1 MKAMVLA
8 AGLGLRMRPL
18 TLLRPKPVLP
28 VLNRPLLHWTLEL
41 LARHGVSDVVINLH
55 HLPEVITQA
64 VGRGRRFGLR
74 VSYSREA
81 RILGTGGGPRKAR
94 RLLGDE
100 PVLLVNGDMLFDF
113 DLTRLV
119 DRHRASGAGATL
131 ALKPNPDTSTYG
143 PVVTGPK
150 GHVRSLPGSPRSAS
164 GTVSLF
170 TGVHVLDPRLLE
182 RLPPGPSDSVRDLY
196 AGLVA
201 EGEGVHGVRVAGP
214 WYDLSSP
221 SKYLA
226 SHISLLKREF
236 GGAGWP
242 ARVDPR
248 ASVHPSARVERSVI
262 GAGSVVGQGARV
274 ERCVLWDG
282 VRVGR
287 GARVRDSILADGVSV
302 DEGETLRGL
311 VALDAARAR
320 GARPSGPRKRREQM
334 RLEIESA

>member
-55 HLPEVITQA
+55 HLPRLITKA
-64 VGRGRRFGLR
+64 VGRGRAFGLR

-81 RILGTGGGPRKAR
+81 RILGTGGGPRRVR
-94 RLLGDE
+94 RALGDE

-113 DLTRLV
+113 DLTSLV
-119 DRHRASGAGATL
+119 ERHRASGAGVTL
-131 ALKPNPDTSTYG
+131 ALRPNPDPSTYG
-143 PVVTGPK
+143 PVVTGPR
-150 GHVRSLPGSPRSAS
+150 GQVRSLPGSPRRAS

-196 AGLVA
+196 ARLLG
-201 EGEGVHGVRVAGP
+201 EGESVLGVRVAGP
-214 WYDLSSP
+214 WYDLSAP
-221 SKYLA
+221 SKYLK
-226 SHISLLKREF
+226 SHISLLRRGF
-236 GGAGWP
+236 GGAGLP
-242 ARVDPR
+242 ACVDLR
-248 ASVHPSARVERSVI
+248 ASVHPSARVDASVI
-262 GAGSVVGQGARV
+262 GAGSVVGPGARV

-302 DEGETLRGL
+302 GEGEAFRGL
-311 VALDAARAR
+311 VVLDAARAR
-320 GARPSGPRKRREQM
+320 GDSPSGPRERREQV
-334 RLEIESA
+334 RVEIEAT

>member
-1 MKAMVLA
+1 MVLA

-28 VLNRPLLHWTLEL
+28 VLNRPLLHWTLGL

-55 HLPEVITQA
+55 HLPEAITRA
-64 VGRGRRFGLR
+64 VGRGRALGLR
-74 VSYSREA
+74 VTYSRET
-81 RILGTGGGPRKAR
+81 RILGTGGGPRRAR
-94 RLLGDE
+94 RLLGDQ

-119 DRHRASGAGATL
+119 DRHRASGAAATL
-131 ALKPNPDTSTYG
+131 ALKPNPDPSTYG
-143 PVVTGPK
+143 PVVTDPRGR
-150 GHVRSLPGSPRSAS
+150 VRSLPGSPRSAS

-170 TGVHVLDPRLLE
+170 AGVHVLDPRLLD

-196 AGLVA
+196 APLVA
-201 EGEGVHGVRVAGP
+201 EGGEVRGVRVAGP

-226 SHISLLKREF
+226 SHVSLLKRGF
-236 GGAGWP
+236 GGDRRPG
-242 ARVDPR
+242 RVDPR

-262 GAGSVVGQGARV
+262 GAGSVVGPGARV
-274 ERCVLWDG
+274 VRSVLWEG
-282 VRVGR
+282 ARVGR

-302 DEGETLRGL
+302 GEGETLRGL
-311 VALDAARAR
+311 VVLDAARTR
-320 GARPSGPRKRREQM
+320 GARPSGPRRGREQV
-334 RLEIESA
+334 RVEVEST